1 MSENTDFYLIRSVK
15 ELLHFV
21 FGKYR
26 CGGGGGGDDTA
37 AKYVS

>member
-15 ELLHFV
+15 KLLHFV

-26 CGGGGGGDDTA
+26 CGGGDGDDTA